1 MHLRVRADQLS
12 HVPAALR
19 ALVVVLALA
28 NAAAAWLGSGI
39 EPWRL
44 AAWLADHGGLP
55 LALALGWLVLAPL
68 PLVGAALLV
77 RWTPWPWVGVV
88 TVHLLVPVVLVARF
102 PHLLPG
108 WAWIVVALSV
118 VVGLASVLTAFPG
131 PRGDRPGS

>member
-12 HVPAALR
+12 GAPAVLR
-19 ALVVVLALA
+19 VLVVVLALA
-28 NAAAAWLGSGI
+28 TAAAAWLGSGV

-44 AAWLADHGGLP
+44 AAWLADHGGLA

-68 PLVGAALLV
+68 PLAGAALLL
-77 RWTPWPWVGVV
+77 RRTPWPWVGVV

-108 WAWIVVALSV
+108 WAWLVLALGV

-131 PRGDRPGS
+131 QGDGRPRS